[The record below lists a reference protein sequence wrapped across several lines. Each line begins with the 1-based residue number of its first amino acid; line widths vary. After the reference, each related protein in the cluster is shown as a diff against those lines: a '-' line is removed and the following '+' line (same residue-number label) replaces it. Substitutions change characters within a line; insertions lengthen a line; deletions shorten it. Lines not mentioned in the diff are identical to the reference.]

1 MSKKLAKS
9 LRVDSMFVYGSSS
22 WITSICW
29 LGLLNLSFI
38 STFFFGIFSKGTTTS
53 CLSFVI
59 ELVFYEFDVSTIF
72 YIITTE
78 GSDYSEVIIR
88 TLQSSFSSRE

>member
-1 MSKKLAKS
+1 
-9 LRVDSMFVYGSSS
+9 MFVYGSSS
-22 WITSICW
+22 WITSIYW
-29 LGLLNLSFI
+29 LGLLNRSFI